1 MKSYKLLSWIFLP
14 FIAYACN
21 GWLDVKPEDE
31 IDEKDLFE
39 TGIGYRHA
47 LNGVYFALGDID
59 LYGKHLSWGIV
70 DALGQCYTYITAG
83 NGAKEMHYGASLYDW
98 DHQYMEPCIESIWK
112 KTYNAVA
119 NCNNIIQNIANENPE
134 KFDYK
139 EREKSMIWGEAL
151 ALRAYLQFDMLR
163 LFAPAPSTNPGSRT
177 FIPYVSEYPVYVSK
191 ALSVDSCL
199 NNVIR
204 DLKEAKDLVWEAD
217 SGRSCRTLNFW
228 EGGQSDMGL
237 FYESKRGFRLNYYA
251 ISAVLARVYMYAQQ
265 TENAYKEAKALIDFA
280 EGNRVFEIDYYNMEY
295 YGDFKSYADMLW
307 GLEVVDLLDFET
319 AVNTVDNSDNPLYI
333 GVAGA
338 KINFWGDDIQSG
350 SEETCNDLRFVNW
363 VTHLDDYYG
372 TYKFTKYAQRFA
384 TNNGTQI
391 GNTLVPMIRM
401 SEMYYIAAEA
411 IYKTDLAE
419 AKEYLLTVKEGR
431 GLSSSDQSVRNVNM
445 ANENNFLNILQNDA
459 RREWLG
465 EGQIFYMYKRLNQN
479 IPTVDQNNPKEESY
493 EEIKAEEKNF
503 VIPVPNIETDLM

>member
-1 MKSYKLLSWIFLP
+1 MV
-14 FIAYACN
+14 
-21 GWLDVKPEDE
+21 DVKPGRRV
-31 IDEKDLFE
+31 DEKDLFE

-338 KINFWGDDIQSG
+338 KINFWGDDIQSD

>member
-1 MKSYKLLSWIFLP
+1 M
-14 FIAYACN
+14 
-21 GWLDVKPEDE
+21 
-31 IDEKDLFE
+31 
-39 TGIGYRHA
+39 
-47 LNGVYFALGDID
+47 
-59 LYGKHLSWGIV
+59 
-70 DALGQCYTYITAG
+70 
-83 NGAKEMHYGASLYDW
+83 
-98 DHQYMEPCIESIWK
+98 
-112 KTYNAVA
+112 A

-295 YGDFKSYADMLW
+295 YGDFKSYAD
-307 GLEVVDLLDFET
+307 
-319 AVNTVDNSDNPLYI
+319 I
-333 GVAGA
+333 
-338 KINFWGDDIQSG
+338 
-350 SEETCNDLRFVNW
+350 
-363 VTHLDDYYG
+363 
-372 TYKFTKYAQRFA
+372 
-384 TNNGTQI
+384 
-391 GNTLVPMIRM
+391 
-401 SEMYYIAAEA
+401 
-411 IYKTDLAE
+411 
-419 AKEYLLTVKEGR
+419 
-431 GLSSSDQSVRNVNM
+431 
-445 ANENNFLNILQNDA
+445 
-459 RREWLG
+459 
-465 EGQIFYMYKRLNQN
+465 
-479 IPTVDQNNPKEESY
+479 
-493 EEIKAEEKNF
+493 
-503 VIPVPNIETDLM
+503 